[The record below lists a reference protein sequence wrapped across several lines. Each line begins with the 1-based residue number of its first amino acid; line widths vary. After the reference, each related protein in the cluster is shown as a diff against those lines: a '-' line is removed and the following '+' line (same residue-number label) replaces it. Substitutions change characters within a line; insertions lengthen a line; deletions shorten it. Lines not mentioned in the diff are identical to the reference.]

1 MDESQRILAKRR
13 GLKSSVTKLLGKIED
28 MTSVEIEH
36 VSSESVTESRR
47 LTITTILAQIRAKRD
62 QISELDTAIAGK
74 AQTAEELE
82 EEICNADTYQTTL
95 EERIAFLTEF
105 IRKSSLTPV
114 RPPPPPSREA
124 HPRTDTEPAATDTH
138 PAHVSATDTH
148 THDSTP
154 SSVYHNASR
163 LPKLTLPTFNGD
175 PLQWETFW
183 DSFDA
188 AVNSNTGLSNVQKF
202 TYLRAQ
208 VHGEAARVI
217 AGFPLTNSNYT
228 HSIALLRERFG
239 QTYKLVNAHMEALLN
254 LGKPANTLSSLQVF
268 HDSIEQHMRALSA
281 LGRSSDSYGPLLT
294 SSILS
299 KLPTEV
305 KKHMARE
312 HPNSEWTIE
321 EILAGM
327 LKEIQI
333 FEMSQ
338 QFNGK
343 PASYDGMLPTT
354 GSFYTATNRIHHHS
368 DGRQRKEPVCTF
380 CRGGHKPTKCNVV
393 VNPKERLAIV
403 KREGLCFNCL
413 ARHKASQCSSRF
425 TCKECKKRHH
435 TSLPFLFHGR
445 HNTNRNAITT

>member
-1 MDESQRILAKRR
+1 MDESQRILAKQR

-47 LTITTILAQIRAKRD
+47 LTVTTILTQIRGKRD
-62 QISELDTAIAGK
+62 QISGLDIAIVGK

-124 HPRTDTEPAATDTH
+124 HPRTETSDTEPAATDTH

-154 SSVYHNASR
+154 SSIYHNASR
-163 LPKLTLPTFNGD
+163 LPKLTLSTFNGD

-188 AVNSNTGLSNVQKF
+188 AVNSSTGLSNVQKF
-202 TYLRAQ
+202 TYLRAE

-228 HSIALLRERFG
+228 HSIPLLRERFG
-239 QTYKLVNAHMEALLN
+239 QTYKIVNAHTEVLLN

-268 HDSIEQHMRALSA
+268 HDSIEQHMRALS
-281 LGRSSDSYGPLLT
+281 G
-294 SSILS
+294 
-299 KLPTEV
+299 
-305 KKHMARE
+305 
-312 HPNSEWTIE
+312 
-321 EILAGM
+321 
-327 LKEIQI
+327 
-333 FEMSQ
+333 
-338 QFNGK
+338 
-343 PASYDGMLPTT
+343 
-354 GSFYTATNRIHHHS
+354 
-368 DGRQRKEPVCTF
+368 
-380 CRGGHKPTKCNVV
+380 
-393 VNPKERLAIV
+393 
-403 KREGLCFNCL
+403 
-413 ARHKASQCSSRF
+413 
-425 TCKECKKRHH
+425 
-435 TSLPFLFHGR
+435 
-445 HNTNRNAITT
+445 